1 MNFEIPEREQ
11 MTMLEQRMRDAA
23 KTLFAETRELMRLHP
38 GTPEYEAQEA
48 RCQAASE
55 RALAATDLWLK
66 HEATLWQQLQFLLA
80 NCVGYLGH
88 PLFTAVQ
95 WVRKVMTRSKR

>member
-23 KTLFAETRELMRLHP
+23 KKMFEETRELLRLQP
-38 GTPEYEAQEA
+38 GTIEYARQEV
-48 RCQAASE
+48 RCHEASE
-55 RALAATDLWLK
+55 RAINATNLWLK

-95 WVRKVMTRSKR
+95 WMRKVMTRSKR